1 MNTQQKYDIS
11 VIIPAYNEEKSISE
25 TIEQINKVLYGRNFE
40 IIVVDDGSKDNTAK
54 IAQEHEC
61 HVLKHEQ
68 NRGYGAS
75 LKSGIRLAKSDIIA
89 ITDADGTYPNERL
102 PELLDL
108 LPEYDMVVGARTGS
122 KVHISLIR
130 RPAKWVLG
138 LLANYLTGTKIP
150 DLNSGLRVFK
160 KEIPEKYW
168 GIFPNGFSF
177 TTTITMASLCNNFL
191 VKYIPIDYY
200 KREGKSKI
208 RPISDTIGFFSLI
221 MRTILYFNPLKIF
234 LPLSIFIFLLGLV
247 VMFYTAF
254 VIGRV
259 MDISVIV
266 ILLSSM
272 QILAIGLIADIIVKR
287 GGFK

>member
-1 MNTQQKYDIS
+1 MFEIS
-11 VIIPAYNEEKSISE
+11 VIIPTYNESE
-25 TIEQINKVLYGRNFE
+25 NIIGLIDEVQSQLEGYDYE
-40 IIVVDDGSKDNTAK
+40 IIVVDDGSDDKTSEIAK
-54 IAQEHEC
+54 EHNC

-75 LKSGIRLAKSDIIA
+75 LKSGIRLAKSDYIA

-102 PELLDL
+102 PELMSY
-108 LPEYDMVVGARTGS
+108 LPEYDMIVGARIGANT
-122 KVHISLIR
+122 HIPLIR

-160 KEIPEKYW
+160 KELHEKYW

-208 RPISDTIGFFSLI
+208 RPIADTIGFFSLV
-221 MRTILYFNPLKIF
+221 MRTILYFNPLKVF
-234 LPLSIFIFLLGLV
+234 LHLSILIFLLGMSVLL
-247 VMFYTAF
+247 YTSL
-254 VIGRV
+254 ILGRV
-259 MDISVIV
+259 MDITSIV

-272 QILAIGLIADIIVKR
+272 QILAIGMIADVVVKR
-287 GGFK
+287 SGFK

>member
-1 MNTQQKYDIS
+1 MNNEKNYEIS
-11 VIIPAYNEEKSISE
+11 VIIPAYNEENSIAD
-25 TIEQINKVLYGRNFE
+25 TIIQISKVLSDVAFE
-40 IIVVDDGSKDNTAK
+40 IIVVDDGSSDNTAK
-54 IAQEHEC
+54 IALEHDC
-61 HVLKHEQ
+61 HVLKHTQ

-75 LKSGIRLAKSDIIA
+75 LKSGIRLSRSEYIA
-89 ITDADGTYPNERL
+89 ITDADGTYPNEMI
-102 PELLDL
+102 PELMESI
-108 LPEYDMVVGARTGS
+108 PEYDMVVGARTGANT
-122 KVHISLIR
+122 HIPLIR

-160 KEIPEKYW
+160 KELPEKYW

-177 TTTITMASLCNNFL
+177 TTTITMASLCNNYL

-208 RPISDTIGFFSLI
+208 RPIADTIGFFSLV

-234 LPLSIFIFLLGLV
+234 LPLSILIFLFGIG

-254 VIGRV
+254 VLGRV

-272 QILAIGLIADIIVKR
+272 QILAIGMIADVVVKR
-287 GGFK
+287 SGFK